1 MVSPRFLIGLALSFV
16 MLLGIAPTVAFAAAA
31 GGDHAHGDH
40 IGHANADKEMENP
53 AEIKASLAIWSLVVF
68 LILMAILWKFA
79 WGPIVA
85 GLEKREAGIAE
96 NIASAERAAGDAKRM
111 IADYEAK
118 LAGAADQV
126 RAMLDEA
133 RRDAEHTKEE
143 IIAEAKSAAGV
154 EHERQ
159 MRELRT
165 ATDQA
170 LKALSETFADQAVA
184 LAGRIIQEKLNAKDH
199 DRLVKE
205 AVAKFAQSPSM
216 N

>member
-1 MVSPRFLIGLALSFV
+1 MWLAT
-16 MLLGIAPTVAFAAAA
+16 PTVAMAAAA
-31 GGDHAHGDH
+31 GGDHHGDH
-40 IGHANADKEMENP
+40 IGHANANAQLEDPSEFKS
-53 AEIKASLAIWSLVVF
+53 SLAIWSFVVF

-96 NIASAERAAGDAKRM
+96 NIASAERVAADAKRM
-111 IADYEAK
+111 MAEYEAK

-133 RRDAEHTKEE
+133 RRDAEHTKDA
-143 IIAEAKSAAGV
+143 IVAEAKQAAQL
-154 EHERQ
+154 EHDRQ
-159 MRELRT
+159 MRELKT

-170 LKALSETFADQAVA
+170 LKSLSETFADQAVA
-184 LAGRIIQEKLNAKDH
+184 LAGRIISEKLSAKDH
-199 DRLVKE
+199 DRLVKD
-205 AVAKFAQSPSM
+205 AVSKFAQSPSV

>member
-1 MVSPRFLIGLALSFV
+1 VVSRLLACCLIALALGSV
-16 MLLGIAPTVAFAAAA
+16 VAPATVSAAAA
-31 GGDHAHGDH
+31 ADAHGHDDH
-40 IGHANADKEMENP
+40 IGHANADASLEDP
-53 AEIKASLAIWSLVVF
+53 AEIKKSLAVWSFVVF
-68 LILMAILWKFA
+68 VILMAILWKFA

-85 GLEKREAGIAE
+85 GLEKRESGIAN
-96 NIASAERAAGDAKRM
+96 NIASAERVAEEAKKM
-111 IADYEAK
+111 MAEYEAK

-133 RRDAEHTKEE
+133 RRDAEHTKDE
-143 IIAEAKSAAGV
+143 IIAEAKAAAQL
-154 EHERQ
+154 EHDRQ

-170 LKALSETFADQAVA
+170 LKSLSETFADQAVA
-184 LAGRIIQEKLNAKDH
+184 LAGKIIHEKLNVKDH

-205 AVAKFAQSPSM
+205 AVAQFAQSPSV